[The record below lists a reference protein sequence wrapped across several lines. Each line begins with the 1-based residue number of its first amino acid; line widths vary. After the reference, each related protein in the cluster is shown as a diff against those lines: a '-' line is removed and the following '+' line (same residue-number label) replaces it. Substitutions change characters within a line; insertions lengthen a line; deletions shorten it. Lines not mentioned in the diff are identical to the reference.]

1 MRRILSKGFTLVEL
15 MIVVA
20 LISILASVAL
30 PSYNRFVTEVRRS
43 DGHHLLRLNA
53 LRLERCFTLEG
64 SYDGAC
70 FLTTDSE
77 DGYYTLTSELT
88 QLSYQLTAVA
98 TTKNGQNSDTDCSGM
113 SLDNVGRVS
122 AAGSLGTD
130 CW

>member
-1 MRRILSKGFTLVEL
+1 MKRIANKGFSLVEL

-20 LISILASVAL
+20 LISILASVAI
-30 PSYNRFVTEVRRS
+30 PSYSRFITDARRS

-64 SYDGAC
+64 SYNGSC
-70 FLTTDSE
+70 FLVTDSE
-77 DGYYTLTSELT
+77 DGYYTLTSQLT
-88 QLSYQLTAVA
+88 RLTYQLTAVA
-98 TTKNGQNSDTDCSGM
+98 TTKNGQNNDTDCSGM

-122 AAGSLGTD
+122 ATGSLGAD